1 MAAPLDKKYLKEEEH
16 EITAEGNKR
25 YTICGMRFETT
36 PEYAVRKAVG
46 QGAYGLVC
54 SGRNVHT
61 NKLVALKK
69 IPKAFE
75 DTVDCKRLLR
85 EIKILRHFKHDN
97 VLGLLDILPPPGG
110 GSKEWKD
117 VVRCHVRRPPRRHA
131 ASLPP
136 ESCCRLARH
145 LATRTG
151 CPGMLTCPVCAH
163 ARQYIVSE
171 LMDTDLH
178 YIIHSK
184 QPLTDEH
191 FKYFLYQVSLLLRVA
206 ARTRPAH
213 PHSRRI
219 RPRAAGA
226 SSHVCVRH
234 ARPVQILRG
243 VHAIHT
249 AHVLHRDL
257 KPGNLL
263 VNKNCDLKICDF
275 GLARAIDPSE
285 EKKDLGLTEC
295 ARVYGRPRPRT
306 ACRVCRIRSARSA
319 RLLSRL
325 LSRPPAP
332 PAAPPAEPPLR
343 ADTVRYVVTR
353 WYRAPELLV
362 ENQSYTTAIDVWAV
376 GCIFAEMLGRKAL
389 FPGRDYLHQLRLIID
404 VLGTPSE
411 ADLACITNQ
420 QAVQFLRTL
429 PVKPRK
435 PWTEIFPNASPQALD
450 LLNEMLV
457 FDPAKRCTMVDALNS
472 EYMAA
477 LHQGREL
484 PQEEE
489 HFSFGFEKPEITQD
503 ELRDLIWKEMG
514 SFHPDLLK
522 KG

>member
-16 EITAEGNKR
+16 DITPDGNKR

-36 PEYAVRKAVG
+36 PNYAVRKAVG

-54 SGRNVHT
+54 SGREVET
-61 NKLVALKK
+61 NKLVAIKK

-85 EIKILRHFKHDN
+85 EVKILRHFRHDN
-97 VLGLLDILPPPGG
+97 VLGLHDILPPPGQ
-110 GSKEWKD
+110 SQKEWKD
-117 VVRCHVRRPPRRHA
+117 V
-131 ASLPP
+131 
-136 ESCCRLARH
+136 
-145 LATRTG
+145 
-151 CPGMLTCPVCAH
+151 
-163 ARQYIVSE
+163 YIVSE

-191 FKYFLYQVSLLLRVA
+191 FKYFLY
-206 ARTRPAH
+206 
-213 PHSRRI
+213 
-219 RPRAAGA
+219 
-226 SSHVCVRH
+226 
-234 ARPVQILRG
+234 QILRG

-275 GLARAIDPSE
+275 GLARAIDPTE
-285 EKKDLGLTEC
+285 EKKDLGLTE
-295 ARVYGRPRPRT
+295 
-306 ACRVCRIRSARSA
+306 
-319 RLLSRL
+319 
-325 LSRPPAP
+325 
-332 PAAPPAEPPLR
+332 
-343 ADTVRYVVTR
+343 YVVTR

-362 ENQSYTTAIDVWAV
+362 ENQTYTTAIDVWAV

-404 VLGTPSE
+404 TLGTPTE
-411 ADLACITNQ
+411 EDLACITNQ
-420 QAVQFLRTL
+420 QAVQFLRSL

-435 PWTEIFPNASPQALD
+435 PWSEVFPNAAPAALD
-450 LLNEMLV
+450 LLGSMLV
-457 FDPAKRCTMVDALNS
+457 FNPEKRCSMVDALNC

-484 PQEEE
+484 PQEERQ
-489 HFSFGFEKPEITQD
+489 FSFGFEKPDITQD
-503 ELRDLIWKEMG
+503 ELRALIWAEMS
-514 SFHPDLLK
+514 SFHPDLA
-522 KG
+522 

>member
-1 MAAPLDKKYLKEEEH
+1 
-16 EITAEGNKR
+16 
-25 YTICGMRFETT
+25 
-36 PEYAVRKAVG
+36 
-46 QGAYGLVC
+46 
-54 SGRNVHT
+54 
-61 NKLVALKK
+61 
-69 IPKAFE
+69 
-75 DTVDCKRLLR
+75 
-85 EIKILRHFKHDN
+85 
-97 VLGLLDILPPPGG
+97 
-110 GSKEWKD
+110 
-117 VVRCHVRRPPRRHA
+117 
-131 ASLPP
+131 
-136 ESCCRLARH
+136 
-145 LATRTG
+145 
-151 CPGMLTCPVCAH
+151 
-163 ARQYIVSE
+163 VSE

-191 FKYFLYQVSLLLRVA
+191 FKYFLY
-206 ARTRPAH
+206 
-213 PHSRRI
+213 
-219 RPRAAGA
+219 
-226 SSHVCVRH
+226 
-234 ARPVQILRG
+234 QILRG

-285 EKKDLGLTEC
+285 EKKDLGLTE
-295 ARVYGRPRPRT
+295 
-306 ACRVCRIRSARSA
+306 
-319 RLLSRL
+319 
-325 LSRPPAP
+325 
-332 PAAPPAEPPLR
+332 
-343 ADTVRYVVTR
+343 YVVTR

-362 ENQSYTTAIDVWAV
+362 ENQTYTTAIDVWAV

-435 PWTEIFPNASPQALD
+435 PWSEIFTNASPQALD

-457 FDPAKRCTMVDALNS
+457 FDPSKRCTMVDALNS

-477 LHQGREL
+477 LHQNREL

-489 HFSFGFEKPEITQD
+489 HFSFGFEKPDITQE
-503 ELRDLIWKEMG
+503 ELREIIWGEMA
-514 SFHPDLLK
+514 SFHPELARS
-522 KG
+522 

>member
-1 MAAPLDKKYLKEEEH
+1 MAAPLDKKYLKEEDH
-16 EITAEGNKR
+16 EFLPDGNKR
-25 YTICGMRFETT
+25 YTICGMSFVTT
-36 PEYAVRKAVG
+36 PKYAVRKAVG

-54 SGRNVHT
+54 SGRIVED
-61 NKLVALKK
+61 NKLIAIKK

-97 VLGLLDILPPPGG
+97 VLGLHDILPPPGG
-110 GSKEWKD
+110 NAKDWKD
-117 VVRCHVRRPPRRHA
+117 V
-131 ASLPP
+131 
-136 ESCCRLARH
+136 
-145 LATRTG
+145 
-151 CPGMLTCPVCAH
+151 
-163 ARQYIVSE
+163 YIVSE

-191 FKYFLYQVSLLLRVA
+191 FKYFLYQ
-206 ARTRPAH
+206 
-213 PHSRRI
+213 
-219 RPRAAGA
+219 
-226 SSHVCVRH
+226 
-234 ARPVQILRG
+234 ILRG

-263 VNKNCDLKICDF
+263 ANKNCDLKICDF
-275 GLARAIDPSE
+275 GLARAIDPRDA
-285 EKKDLGLTEC
+285 EKKDIGLTE
-295 ARVYGRPRPRT
+295 
-306 ACRVCRIRSARSA
+306 
-319 RLLSRL
+319 
-325 LSRPPAP
+325 
-332 PAAPPAEPPLR
+332 
-343 ADTVRYVVTR
+343 YVVTR

-411 ADLACITNQ
+411 EDLSCITNQ

-435 PWTEIFPNASPQALD
+435 PWTEIFPNATPQAIALLD
-450 LLNEMLV
+450 SMLI
-457 FDPAKRCTMVDALNS
+457 FNPSQRCTMVDALNC
-472 EYMAA
+472 EYMTA

-484 PQEEE
+484 PPTETT
-489 HFSFGFEKPEITQD
+489 FSFDFEKPDITQD
-503 ELRDLIWKEMG
+503 ELRELIWSEMAN
-514 SFHPDLLK
+514 FHPELR
-522 KG
+522 